1 MYGQGVLNPYR
12 LQPFVGA
19 KVPADVTY
27 RPPIEIYNP
36 HDTPLHVTEIF
47 TSGGFL
53 HLTLPPGTEGEDT
66 GQLWV
71 RLTTAP
77 CPRG

>member
-1 MYGQGVLNPYR
+1 MQVYGHGMLNPYR
-12 LQPFVGA
+12 LFPFVGA

-36 HDTPLHVTEIF
+36 HDVPLHVKEIF

-53 HLTLPPGTEGEDT
+53 HLTLPT
-66 GQLWV
+66 GSEEPTTAQSWV
-71 RLTTAP
+71 RETS
-77 CPRG
+77 